1 MSRFLRL
8 FPGETEF
15 REVNEKEYRHDIHPH
30 EVEKM
35 LRNSLTPEQKVALE
49 AFEKSLG
56 IDQKDPGF
64 AGEGLVCHL
73 EGELLKYDR
82 PHGKLLEARRWPSKS
97 YVRWFARIARMM
109 GSSTGENLEDDTA
122 TAYLSIM
129 ATDALFTSVAGFVGD
144 PTTTDYTGANMAIG
158 SGVGAEDSG
167 YTNLIVP
174 VANQVARQAVYTT
187 TENAAQI
194 TFSVNEG
201 ITIIPAAVSITEIGL
216 FAYIQQF
223 NTGQARRTLQ
233 AYDQVAS
240 TPFTQ
245 GQVAVPKYTLSF
257 VA

>member
-8 FPGETEF
+8 YPGETEY
-15 REVNEKEYRHDIHPH
+15 RAVSEKEYRHDIHPH
-30 EVEKM
+30 EIERM
-35 LRNSLTPEQKVALE
+35 LRNSLSPANRAALE
-49 AFEKSLG
+49 AFEKSIG
-56 IDQKDPGF
+56 VSEKDPGF
-64 AGEGLVCHL
+64 GGEGLVCHL

-82 PHGKLLEARRWPSKS
+82 PGGKLLEAKRWPSKS
-97 YVRWFARIARMM
+97 YVRWFARIIRMIM
-109 GSSTGENLEDDTA
+109 SGVGETL
-122 TAYLSIM
+122 
-129 ATDALFTSVAGFVGD
+129 TDVNALAFTSCMLQD
-144 PTTTDYTGANMAIG
+144 PQFGGGALVPNPNITDYTGANMGIG

-174 VANQVARQAVYTT
+174 VADQVARQAVYTT

-201 ITIIPAAVSITEIGL
+201 ITIQPGAVSITEIGL
-216 FAYIQQF
+216 FGYFFQF
-223 NTGQARRTLQ
+223 NTAAIVRVLQ
-233 AYDQVAS
+233 AYDQVAA

>member
-8 FPGETEF
+8 FPGETEY
-15 REVNEKEYRHDIHPH
+15 REVSEKEYRHDIHPH
-30 EVEKM
+30 EVERM
-35 LRNSLTPEQKVALE
+35 LRNSLKPAERAALE
-49 AFEKSLG
+49 AYEKSIG
-56 IDQKDPGF
+56 IDAKDPGF

-73 EGELLKYDR
+73 EASLEKYDR
-82 PHGKLLEARRWPSKS
+82 PGGKLLEAKRWPSKS
-97 YVRWFARIARMM
+97 YVRWFARIIRMSM
-109 GSSTGENLEDDTA
+109 SQVSETLSNDVA
-122 TAYLSIM
+122 AAYTPAM
-129 ATDALFTSVAGFVGD
+129 AVDSVASSVFGLVQD
-144 PTTTDYTGANMAIG
+144 PNTTDYTGANMAIG

-216 FAYIQQF
+216 FAYILPF
-223 NTGQARRTLQ
+223 NATTIQRTLM
-233 AYDQVAS
+233 AYDQVTS

>member
-35 LRNSLTPEQKVALE
+35 LRNSLTPEQRVALE

-56 IDQKDPGF
+56 IDPKDPGF

-73 EGELLKYDR
+73 EGELLKYER
-82 PHGKLLEARRWPSKS
+82 PGGKLLEAKRWPSKS
-97 YVRWFARIARMM
+97 YVRWFARIVRMM
-109 GSSTGENLEDDTA
+109 GSGVAETLQDENAVVYTSD
-122 TAYLSIM
+122 M
-129 ATDALFTSVAGFVGD
+129 ATDPLFSSQAGLVAD

-174 VANQVARQAVYTT
+174 LANQVARQAVYTT
-187 TENAAQI
+187 TENTAQI

-201 ITIIPAAVSITEIGL
+201 ITIIPAAVTITEIGL
-216 FAYIQQF
+216 FAYIFQF
-223 NTGQARRTLQ
+223 NTSAIRRTLM
-233 AYDQVAS
+233 AYDQVAA

>member
-1 MSRFLRL
+1 MSRFMRL

-30 EVEKM
+30 EIERM
-35 LRNSLTPEQKVALE
+35 LRNSLTPEQRVALE

-73 EGELLKYDR
+73 EGELLKFDR
-82 PHGKLLEARRWPSKS
+82 PGGKLLEARRWPSKS

-109 GSSTGENLEDDTA
+109 GSGSAETLNNDA
-122 TAYLSIM
+122 AVAYVSSM
-129 ATDALFTSVAGFVGD
+129 ATDPVTGSQVGLEAD
-144 PTTTDYTGANMAIG
+144 PTVTDYTGANMAIG

-174 VANQVARQAVYTT
+174 IANQVARQAVYTT

-216 FAYIQQF
+216 FAYILPF
-223 NTGQARRTLQ
+223 NFTTVQRTLM
-233 AYDQVAS
+233 AYDQVAA